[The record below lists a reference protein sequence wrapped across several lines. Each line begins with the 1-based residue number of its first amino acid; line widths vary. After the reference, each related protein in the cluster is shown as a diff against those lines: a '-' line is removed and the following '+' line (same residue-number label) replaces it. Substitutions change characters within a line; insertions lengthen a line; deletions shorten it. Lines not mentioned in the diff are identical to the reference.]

1 MTSNFR
7 NSAGTDLDDVFYV
20 NNSNAGA
27 LGFLI
32 YNGQDLGNRY
42 PSGSLGYNVGYKNSA
57 GTDIGYLRCK
67 LVAPTASINV
77 GTSNVNTC
85 NIDAYMYTR
94 EVSGHISY
102 PYYYVS
108 TGRGTLTC
116 NISST
121 NGMPIN
127 SVDWYVEVY
136 TTSFVSSSFNWTL
149 RLNCDSNVIPSYK
162 VNVPSKG
169 TPTTEWSN
177 ATHTVTPQQDAWI
190 RSASIGASST
200 TNKTISYCIGLN
212 MPNNTGDG
220 VTYIRCVA
228 YVSNSVGGTWVT
240 SPQITIYNH

>member
-1 MTSNFR
+1 MTSNFL

-27 LGFLI
+27 LGFQLS
-32 YNGQDLGNRY
+32 NGQDLGNRY

-77 GTSNVNTC
+77 STSNVNLY
-85 NIDAYMYTR
+85 NSDSYGYWY
-94 EVSGHISY
+94 ESSGHNSY
-102 PYYYVS
+102 SQYIVK

-136 TTSFVSSSFNWTL
+136 MNMTYSSSSWIL
-149 RLNCDSNVIPSYK
+149 RLNRDSNVIPSYD
-162 VNVPSKG
+162 VTVPSKG
-169 TPTTEWSN
+169 RPTIEWSN
-177 ATHTVTPQQDAWI
+177 TTHTVTPQQNAWI
-190 RSASIGASST
+190 RSASLGTSSA
-200 TNKTISYCIGLN
+200 TNKTISCCFE
-212 MPNNTGDG
+212 TSASVSDG
-220 VTYIRCVA
+220 GVVYIRCVA